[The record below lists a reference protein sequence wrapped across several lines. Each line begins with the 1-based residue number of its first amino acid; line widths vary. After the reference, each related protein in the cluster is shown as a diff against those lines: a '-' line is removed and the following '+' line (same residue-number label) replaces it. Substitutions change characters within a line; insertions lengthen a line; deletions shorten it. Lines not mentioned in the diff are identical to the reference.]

1 MKSTGYVKQLD
12 NIGRIELPRT
22 LMHELSINYRT
33 ALEIFND
40 SDSIVLMEH
49 KDHCSI
55 CNNEDNLKS
64 FKGKYICEDCIDG
77 VISLQS
83 FKIGS

>member
-22 LMHELSINYRT
+22 LMHELSIDYRT

-55 CNNEDNLKS
+55 CNNPNYLS
-64 FKGKYICEDCIDG
+64 HDCWYNPG
-77 VISLQS
+77 NQQPSASTTQS
-83 FKIGS
+83 RGT